1 MGGLLPDRGLSARTI
16 WVHPNVTI
24 GSDIYDMSQKGGSVT
39 NVTVRGQS
47 HPNVTDLPMTRVG
60 YARVSTI
67 DQDLDSQVARLKA
80 AGCEIL
86 RSETGSGASRTGR
99 TELETIMQFLRADD
113 ELVVLRLDRLGR
125 STRDVLNLVHE
136 LDQKGAS
143 LRVLEPEVTTAGSMG
158 RMVITI
164 LGMVADMELTF
175 IKDRQRAGIEAAR
188 AEGVYKG
195 RKKNIDDD
203 EIRRRITAGAS
214 KASVARDLKISRMTV
229 YRALD
234 VIPSRIGLPEKP
246 PSVTI
251 ALHLTIE
258 NFNKHGRG
266 RKPARERIEAML
278 ERDYQMQKT
287 GNCDYTL
294 TVAYDQG
301 ADGVSLDDEIASL
314 QTEMFN
320 IAESYRCSIE
330 TDVYEIGGQERAW

>member
-1 MGGLLPDRGLSARTI
+1 
-16 WVHPNVTI
+16 
-24 GSDIYDMSQKGGSVT
+24 
-39 NVTVRGQS
+39 
-47 HPNVTDLPMTRVG
+47 MTRVG

-67 DQDLDSQVARLKA
+67 DQDLDIQVARLKA

-188 AEGVYKG
+188 AEGVYK
-195 RKKNIDDD
+195 D
-203 EIRRRITAGAS
+203 
-214 KASVARDLKISRMTV
+214 
-229 YRALD
+229 
-234 VIPSRIGLPEKP
+234 
-246 PSVTI
+246 
-251 ALHLTIE
+251 
-258 NFNKHGRG
+258 
-266 RKPARERIEAML
+266 
-278 ERDYQMQKT
+278 
-287 GNCDYTL
+287 
-294 TVAYDQG
+294 
-301 ADGVSLDDEIASL
+301 
-314 QTEMFN
+314 
-320 IAESYRCSIE
+320 
-330 TDVYEIGGQERAW
+330 